1 MKRLLNIVLLLALGT
16 GCLAA
21 QAACRSERTAGGPGV
36 ARADTLQT
44 NPPAGPCRFL
54 LSRRSVRVAMP
65 GRPMSDTEGMAT
77 VRPPQPEDRS
87 PEEYRRQ
94 VQEEFERRCVEEMP
108 ELGAGMPTD
117 LAPSVVVSIGI
128 DAAGRPGAVR
138 VLQTPDRV
146 LGAWGL
152 EAATRCRRWKPA
164 QRLTAEGTWQP
175 MASELWIKLET
186 RDLWSRARERKT
198 KSSCASH

>member
-1 MKRLLNIVLLLALGT
+1 
-16 GCLAA
+16 
-21 QAACRSERTAGGPGV
+21 
-36 ARADTLQT
+36 
-44 NPPAGPCRFL
+44 
-54 LSRRSVRVAMP
+54 MP

-87 PEEYRRQ
+87 LEEYRRQ

-164 QRLTAEGTWQP
+164 ERLTAEGTWQP

-198 KSSCASH
+198 KNSCASH